1 MSTSPETHRRI
12 DDRLVTL
19 ISGWLARH
27 VSDDELG
34 LELGRATRGGLEQEQ
49 AKAVDELR
57 VELAGSRERAELEMV
72 ARETLET
79 LALGG

>member
-1 MSTSPETHRRI
+1 MSASRDLRRD
-12 DDRLVTL
+12 DDRLVTV

-27 VSDDELG
+27 VSDRELAG
-34 LELGRATRGGLEQEQ
+34 ELAVARDLSAAQ

-57 VELAGSRERAELEMV
+57 AELAGPRERAELEMI

-79 LALGG
+79 LAIAG

>member
-1 MSTSPETHRRI
+1 MSVSRDLRRA

-27 VSDDELG
+27 VSDRELAH
-34 LELGRATRGGLEQEQ
+34 ELALARGVSPEQ

-57 VELAGSRERAELEMV
+57 TELAGPRERAELEMI

-79 LALGG
+79 LAIAG

>member
-1 MSTSPETHRRI
+1 MSASRDLRRA
-12 DDRLVTL
+12 DDRLVTV

-27 VSDDELG
+27 VSDRELAHELAIARG
-34 LELGRATRGGLEQEQ
+34 LSPEQ

-57 VELAGSRERAELEMV
+57 AELAGTRERAELEMI

-79 LALGG
+79 LAIAG

>member
-1 MSTSPETHRRI
+1 MSVSRDLRRA
-12 DDRLVTL
+12 DDRLVMV

-27 VSDDELG
+27 VSNRELAGELAVAHG
-34 LELGRATRGGLEQEQ
+34 LSPEQ

-57 VELAGSRERAELEMV
+57 AELTGPRERAELEMI

-79 LALGG
+79 LAVAAE

>member
-1 MSTSPETHRRI
+1 MSASPDLRRD
-12 DDRLVTL
+12 DDRLVTV

-27 VSDDELG
+27 VSDRELAGELAVARG
-34 LELGRATRGGLEQEQ
+34 LSAAQ

-57 VELAGSRERAELEMV
+57 AELAGPRERAELEMI

-79 LALGG
+79 LAIAG

>member
-1 MSTSPETHRRI
+1 MSVSRDLRRA
-12 DDRLVTL
+12 DDRLVAV

-27 VSDDELG
+27 VSDRELAHELG
-34 LELGRATRGGLEQEQ
+34 MARGLSPEQ

-57 VELAGSRERAELEMV
+57 AELAKPRERAELEMF

-79 LALGG
+79 LAIAG

>member
-1 MSTSPETHRRI
+1 MSVSRDLRRA

-27 VSDDELG
+27 VSDRELAHELALARG
-34 LELGRATRGGLEQEQ
+34 LSPEQ

-57 VELAGSRERAELEMV
+57 AELGKSRERAELEMI

-79 LALGG
+79 LAVAAE

>member
-1 MSTSPETHRRI
+1 MSASRDLRRA

-27 VSDDELG
+27 VSDRELADELALARG
-34 LELGRATRGGLEQEQ
+34 LSSDQVE
-49 AKAVDELR
+49 AVDELR
-57 VELAGSRERAELEMV
+57 GELARSAERAELEMV

-79 LALGG
+79 LALAG